1 LVVLLITWTLLLLLL
16 LLMQTG
22 ADMSFVFCSP
32 AAATPI
38 KSYSPDLIVV
48 PALVDTRNAKVGHG
62 LR

>member
-1 LVVLLITWTLLLLLL
+1 MVLLITWTLLLLL